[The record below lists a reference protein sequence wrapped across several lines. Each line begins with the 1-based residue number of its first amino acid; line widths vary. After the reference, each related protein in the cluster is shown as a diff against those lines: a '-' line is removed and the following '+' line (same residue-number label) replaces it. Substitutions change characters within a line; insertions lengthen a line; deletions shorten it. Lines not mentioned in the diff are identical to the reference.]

1 MTKPQK
7 YRDVSRFLRSQGW
20 ENTRTRGSHHIWQSE
35 DRTQTVS
42 IPVHGDSVKA
52 GIVRQVQT
60 AFPNTPNNWN

>member
-7 YRDVSRFLRSQGW
+7 YRDISRFLRTQGW

-35 DRTQTVS
+35 DRTQMLS

-60 AFPNTPNNWN
+60 AFPNTPDNWN